1 MSKEIHANTTLS
13 HYRGWNDLS
22 ARQNQQQRSIHRHIA
37 TIHEIGESGDV
48 TFIAM
53 DFIDGLT
60 LREKIHQAPTQLTKL
75 LRHLNTSPKGRDWEV
90 FRINVDT
97 YGTPLCDDPRF
108 AALVKRLNLPE

>member
-75 LRHLNTSPKGRDWEV
+75 LRHLNTSPKGRV
-90 FRINVDT
+90 T
-97 YGTPLCDDPRF
+97 GKCF
-108 AALVKRLNLPE
+108 ALMSTLMELRYATIHDLRLW